1 MENSR
6 IFLGKLQGKPQRKLE
21 QLHALL
27 LCDAQGSRPALPSSQ
42 NCSLR
47 ATESQGGCVK
57 MKSPP
62 QLMEYITYNS
72 YNLTLNL
79 FGALCNFRGVRSP
92 YETTIFPWCLGC
104 DNIWISKVLKI
115 SLSPKTNGKYTEA
128 TLQPPNSNGLL
139 TLSVY
144 FFIVVCKNESFCH
157 RNHFRGL
164 YVAAIRQVTK
174 PLC

>member
-1 MENSR
+1 
-6 IFLGKLQGKPQRKLE
+6 
-21 QLHALL
+21 
-27 LCDAQGSRPALPSSQ
+27 
-42 NCSLR
+42 
-47 ATESQGGCVK
+47 

-79 FGALCNFRGVRSP
+79 FGALCNSRGVRSP
-92 YETTIFPWCLGC
+92 NETTIFPWCLGC

-115 SLSPKTNGKYTEA
+115 FLSPKTNGKYTEA

-174 PLC
+174 PLCWQQEVVIILLLLFTNNFPFLNFTSFFICPSLRKPRP